1 MKIVFISDT
10 HNLHQ
15 NLKLPK
21 GDLLIH
27 NGDCSKKGTKAEI
40 TAFLKWFSQQE
51 HPHKVMIAGNHDFY
65 LEELLDKD
73 LQELIPSNIHYL
85 NNQLLE
91 LQGLRIWGSPV
102 TPIPNKRWAFN
113 RLRGEDIQEIWDL
126 IPQKLDI
133 LITHGPAYGILD
145 TILDGRQVG
154 CQNLRDSIFQ
164 KKPKLVCFGH
174 IHEARGLETHQ
185 NIQFVNASSVDRYQ
199 TKVHPAYV
207 FEYSAGKFSA
217 SPIFIP

>member
-1 MKIVFISDT
+1 MKIVLISDT

-21 GDLLIH
+21 GDILIH
-27 NGDCSKKGTKAEI
+27 SGDFTKTGTKAEI
-40 TAFLKWFSQQE
+40 TDFLDWFSQQE
-51 HPHKVMIAGNHDFY
+51 HPHKVLIAGNHDFY
-65 LEELLDKD
+65 MEKIQEKD
-73 LQELIPSNIHYL
+73 IQKLIPTNIHYL

-102 TPIPNKRWAFN
+102 TPMYKKRWAFN
-113 RLRGEDIQEIWDL
+113 KVRGIDIQKIWDL
-126 IPQKLDI
+126 IPPKLDI
-133 LITHGPAYGILD
+133 LIIHGPAYGILD

-199 TKVHPAYV
+199 TKVHPAFV
-207 FEYSAGKFSA
+207 FEYSTGSFQTLV
-217 SPIFIP
+217 PEY